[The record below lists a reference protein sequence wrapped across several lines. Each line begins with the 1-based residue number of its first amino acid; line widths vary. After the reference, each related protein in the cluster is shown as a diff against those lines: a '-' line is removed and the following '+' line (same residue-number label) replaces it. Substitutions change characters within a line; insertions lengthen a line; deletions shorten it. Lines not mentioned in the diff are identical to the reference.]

1 MTQRDHTKISASP
14 LIIRPDGAHSPVVAT
29 LALGSQVYAG
39 ALGASPREARQFG
52 ARPEAAPAPRIDPLP
67 PTSAAAD
74 EATPRP
80 GHDRLPSLAE
90 IFRTY
95 APFAWRALRRL
106 GVPESDVEDVCQ
118 EVFVVVHRKLGD
130 FEGRSSL
137 KTWIYGICARTASDY
152 RRSGRVRREVVT
164 DAPPDAAHEAAQPDV
179 VALRQ
184 ARATLDR
191 ILDQLDDDKRSVFV
205 LYEIEE
211 LTMAEV
217 AEALSCP
224 LQTAYS
230 RLHAARKIVEAG
242 VERAR
247 QEGGAS

>member
-1 MTQRDHTKISASP
+1 VAPLTGVGSAVLSVFFEPTNFLAAVGSRAVQELGTKHE
-14 LIIRPDGAHSPVVAT
+14 R
-29 LALGSQVYAG
+29 
-39 ALGASPREARQFG
+39 R
-52 ARPEAAPAPRIDPLP
+52 
-67 PTSAAAD
+67 AAAGGPAD
-74 EATPRP
+74 VPP
-80 GHDRLPSLAE
+80 LAE
-90 IFRTY
+90 IFRQY
-95 APFAWRALRRL
+95 APFVWRGLRRL
-106 GVPESDVEDVCQ
+106 GVPESDVDDVCQ

-137 KTWIYGICARTASDY
+137 RTWIYGICARTASDY

-164 DAPPDAAHEAAQPDV
+164 DAPPEVAHEGGQHEA

-191 ILDQLDDDKRSVFV
+191 ILDELDDDKRSVFV

-217 AEALSCP
+217 AEALGCP

-230 RLHAARKIVEAG
+230 RLHAARKVVEAG
-242 VERAR
+242 VARAR
-247 QEGGAS
+247 SGA

>member
-1 MTQRDHTKISASP
+1 MAV
-14 LIIRPDGAHSPVVAT
+14 GACVLTMFFEPRRLLPS
-29 LALGSQVYAG
+29 LAVHEGGSGGNHERAG
-39 ALGASPREARQFG
+39 SEGAARQG
-52 ARPEAAPAPRIDPLP
+52 SPE
-67 PTSAAAD
+67 
-74 EATPRP
+74 
-80 GHDRLPSLAE
+80 LPSLAE
-90 IFRTY
+90 IFRQH
-95 APFAWRALRRL
+95 APFVWRGLRRL

-164 DAPPDAAHEAAQPDV
+164 DTPPEAPHEGASAYDTF
-179 VALRQ
+179 ALRQ
-184 ARATLDR
+184 ARATLDH
-191 ILDQLDDDKRSVFV
+191 ILDELDDDKRSVFV

-217 AEALSCP
+217 AEALGCP

-230 RLHAARKIVEAG
+230 RLHAARKVVEAG
-242 VERAR
+242 VARAQQQQAR
-247 QEGGAS
+247 SGA

>member
-1 MTQRDHTKISASP
+1 MAV
-14 LIIRPDGAHSPVVAT
+14 GALALSMSFEPRGLFAVVAHT
-29 LALGSQVYAG
+29 DGSDRAQAH
-39 ALGASPREARQFG
+39 GASAPGEPGLR
-52 ARPEAAPAPRIDPLP
+52 AAPV
-67 PTSAAAD
+67 
-74 EATPRP
+74 
-80 GHDRLPSLAE
+80 PSLAE
-90 IFRTY
+90 IFREY
-95 APFAWRALRRL
+95 APFVWRGLRRL
-106 GVPESDVEDVCQ
+106 GIPESDVEDVCQ

-164 DAPPDAAHEAAQPDV
+164 DAPPDAPQEGGQHDA

-184 ARATLDR
+184 ARATLDK

-217 AEALSCP
+217 SEALGCP

-230 RLHAARKIVEAG
+230 RLHAARKVVEAG
-242 VERAR
+242 VARAR
-247 QEGGAS
+247 ANAGSEG

>member
-1 MTQRDHTKISASP
+1 MVSVSMFLANPQPWRLFPAVGSPAVREGSGNGPKHEHGSAGTGQP
-14 LIIRPDGAHSPVVAT
+14 P
-29 LALGSQVYAG
+29 
-39 ALGASPREARQFG
+39 
-52 ARPEAAPAPRIDPLP
+52 APA
-67 PTSAAAD
+67 AV
-74 EATPRP
+74 
-80 GHDRLPSLAE
+80 PSLAE
-90 IFRTY
+90 IFREH
-95 APFAWRALRRL
+95 APFVWRGLRRL

-137 KTWIYGICARTASDY
+137 RTWIYGICVRTASDY

-164 DAPPDAAHEAAQPDV
+164 DTPPDAPHEGAQHDT

-191 ILDQLDDDKRSVFV
+191 ILDELDDDKRSVFV

-217 AEALSCP
+217 AEAIGCP

-230 RLHAARKIVEAG
+230 RLHAARKVVEAG
-242 VERAR
+242 VARAQHANANAMNAR
-247 QEGGAS
+247 SGA

>member
-1 MTQRDHTKISASP
+1 MTVAAALSMFFAPSRPWDFLLEALASRSVEGAGTSTKATRTSAT
-14 LIIRPDGAHSPVVAT
+14 DGAR
-29 LALGSQVYAG
+29 G
-39 ALGASPREARQFG
+39 ALSGP
-52 ARPEAAPAPRIDPLP
+52 PA
-67 PTSAAAD
+67 
-74 EATPRP
+74 
-80 GHDRLPSLAE
+80 GVPSLAE
-90 IFRTY
+90 IFREH
-95 APFAWRALRRL
+95 APFVWRGLRRL
-106 GVPESDVEDVCQ
+106 GIPESDVDDVCQ

-137 KTWIYGICARTASDY
+137 RTWIYGICARTASDY

-164 DAPPDAAHEAAQPDV
+164 DAPPETAHEGGQHDA

-191 ILDQLDDDKRSVFV
+191 ILDELDDDKRSVFV

-217 AEALSCP
+217 ADAVGCP

-230 RLHAARKIVEAG
+230 RLHAARKVVEAG
-242 VERAR
+242 VARA
-247 QEGGAS
+247 QSNASANAGAPGRSGA

>member
-1 MTQRDHTKISASP
+1 MAAVSMFFANAQPWRLFPA
-14 LIIRPDGAHSPVVAT
+14 V
-29 LALGSQVYAG
+29 GSRAVREESGNGPKHEHGSAG
-39 ALGASPREARQFG
+39 AAS
-52 ARPEAAPAPRIDPLP
+52 APP
-67 PTSAAAD
+67 PVPT
-74 EATPRP
+74 
-80 GHDRLPSLAE
+80 LAE
-90 IFRTY
+90 IFREY
-95 APFAWRALRRL
+95 APFVWRGLRRL

-137 KTWIYGICARTASDY
+137 RTWIYGICARTASDY

-164 DAPPDAAHEAAQPDV
+164 DTPPDAPQEGAQHDT

-191 ILDQLDDDKRSVFV
+191 ILDELDEDKRSVFV

-217 AEALSCP
+217 AEAIGCP

-230 RLHAARKIVEAG
+230 RLHAARKVVEAG
-242 VERAR
+242 VARAQANANAMNAR
-247 QEGGAS
+247 SGA

>member
-1 MTQRDHTKISASP
+1 MTVAAAVLSMFFADPQAWWPFPALASRAVEGGGAGSKHARGSAS
-14 LIIRPDGAHSPVVAT
+14 DGVRAAT
-29 LALGSQVYAG
+29 SGPPAG
-39 ALGASPREARQFG
+39 V
-52 ARPEAAPAPRIDPLP
+52 
-67 PTSAAAD
+67 
-74 EATPRP
+74 
-80 GHDRLPSLAE
+80 PSLAE
-90 IFRTY
+90 IFREH
-95 APFAWRALRRL
+95 APFVWRGLRRL
-106 GVPESDVEDVCQ
+106 GIPESDVEDVCQ

-137 KTWIYGICARTASDY
+137 RTWIYGIAARTASDY

-164 DAPPDAAHEAAQPDV
+164 DAPPETAHEGGQHDA

-191 ILDQLDDDKRSVFV
+191 ILDELDDDKRSVFV

-217 AEALSCP
+217 ADALGCP

-230 RLHAARKIVEAG
+230 RLHAARKVVEAG
-242 VERAR
+242 VARAQANASAR
-247 QEGGAS
+247 SGA

>member
-1 MTQRDHTKISASP
+1 MAAVSMFFANPQPWRLFPA
-14 LIIRPDGAHSPVVAT
+14 V
-29 LALGSQVYAG
+29 GSRAVG
-39 ALGASPREARQFG
+39 EGSSHGSKVEGGTGL
-52 ARPEAAPAPRIDPLP
+52 APAPFPV
-67 PTSAAAD
+67 PTLAD
-74 EATPRP
+74 
-80 GHDRLPSLAE
+80 
-90 IFRTY
+90 IFREY
-95 APFAWRALRRL
+95 APFVWRGLRRL

-137 KTWIYGICARTASDY
+137 RTWIYGICVRTASDY

-164 DAPPDAAHEAAQPDV
+164 DAPPDAPHEGAQHDT
-179 VALRQ
+179 VALKQ

-191 ILDQLDDDKRSVFV
+191 ILDELDDDKRSVFV

-217 AEALSCP
+217 AEAIGCP

-230 RLHAARKIVEAG
+230 RLHAARKVVEAG
-242 VERAR
+242 VARAQKANAMNAR
-247 QEGGAS
+247 SGA

>member
-1 MTQRDHTKISASP
+1 MTVAAAVLSMFFAPPQSWWPFPALASRTVEGTGSGAKQARGSAAE
-14 LIIRPDGAHSPVVAT
+14 GART
-29 LALGSQVYAG
+29 
-39 ALGASPREARQFG
+39 GASG
-52 ARPEAAPAPRIDPLP
+52 P
-67 PTSAAAD
+67 PT
-74 EATPRP
+74 
-80 GHDRLPSLAE
+80 GVPSLAE
-90 IFRTY
+90 IFREH
-95 APFAWRALRRL
+95 ASFVWRGLRRL
-106 GVPESDVEDVCQ
+106 GIPESDVEDVCQ

-137 KTWIYGICARTASDY
+137 RTWIYGICARTASDY

-164 DAPPDAAHEAAQPDV
+164 DAPPETAHEGGQHDA

-191 ILDQLDDDKRSVFV
+191 ILDELDDDKRSVFV

-217 AEALSCP
+217 AEALGCP

-230 RLHAARKIVEAG
+230 RLHAARKVVEAG
-242 VERAR
+242 VARAQSSGSGSGR
-247 QEGGAS
+247 SGS

>member
-1 MTQRDHTKISASP
+1 MA
-14 LIIRPDGAHSPVVAT
+14 V
-29 LALGSQVYAG
+29 QVTDPKPQPTTA
-39 ALGASPREARQFG
+39 ART
-52 ARPEAAPAPRIDPLP
+52 AEVP
-67 PTSAAAD
+67 P
-74 EATPRP
+74 
-80 GHDRLPSLAE
+80 LAE
-90 IFRTY
+90 IFREH
-95 APFAWRALRRL
+95 APFVWRGLRRL

-137 KTWIYGICARTASDY
+137 RTWIYGICARTASDY

-164 DAPPDAAHEAAQPDV
+164 DAPPEPPQDGGSASYDA

-191 ILDQLDDDKRSVFV
+191 ILDELDDDKRAVFV

-217 AEALSCP
+217 AEALGCP

-230 RLHAARKIVEAG
+230 RLHAARKVVEAG
-242 VERAR
+242 VQRAQAR
-247 QEGGAS
+247 SGA

>member
-1 MTQRDHTKISASP
+1 MDVAAVCLSVFFEPRRLAP
-14 LIIRPDGAHSPVVAT
+14 VAT
-29 LALGSQVYAG
+29 AEGS
-39 ALGASPREARQFG
+39 P
-52 ARPEAAPAPRIDPLP
+52 PAPR
-67 PTSAAAD
+67 T
-74 EATPRP
+74 TNV
-80 GHDRLPSLAE
+80 PSLPE
-90 IFRTY
+90 IFRQY
-95 APFAWRALRRL
+95 APFVWRALRRL
-106 GVPESDVEDVCQ
+106 GVPEADVEDVCQ

-137 KTWIYGICARTASDY
+137 RTWIYGICARTASDY

-164 DAPPDAAHEAAQPDV
+164 DAPPDAAHEGGQHDA

-184 ARATLDR
+184 ARAALDK
-191 ILDQLDDDKRSVFV
+191 ILDQLDDDKRAVFV

-217 AEALSCP
+217 ADSLGCP

-242 VERAR
+242 VAAAR
-247 QEGGAS
+247 EGGAA

>member
-1 MTQRDHTKISASP
+1 MN
-14 LIIRPDGAHSPVVAT
+14 
-29 LALGSQVYAG
+29 
-39 ALGASPREARQFG
+39 
-52 ARPEAAPAPRIDPLP
+52 
-67 PTSAAAD
+67 
-74 EATPRP
+74 
-80 GHDRLPSLAE
+80 E
-90 IFRTY
+90 IFRSY

-118 EVFVVVHRKLGD
+118 EVFVVVHRKLVD

-164 DAPPDAAHEAAQPDV
+164 DAPPDAATDPSQHDV
-179 VALRQ
+179 VALRE
-184 ARATLDR
+184 ARRTLDR

-217 AEALSCP
+217 AEALGCP

-242 VERAR
+242 VEAAKK
-247 QEGGAS
+247 GYGANA